1 MKIAVIG
8 AKGMLGRELVR
19 VLERQHDLLAWDIE
33 EIDITDRAGASE
45 RLAGERP
52 DLIINSAVFV
62 DLEGC
67 ETNPDKAWRVN
78 AVGAQNLALAAQQ
91 AGSALLYISTDY
103 IFDGRSETDY
113 DEVAQPNP
121 LNQYGRSKLAGERLS
136 LQICPRT
143 YVVRTAWLFGHAPN
157 NYVER
162 VLKAV
167 EKEGVVRMPVDQLES
182 PTYTGH
188 LAEAILQLIATGAY
202 GIYNVTS
209 LGACTRA
216 GFAQYVLQQ
225 AGRTEPVEIV
235 EATEVKRLAKRPVRS
250 VLDCRLYQLVTGHSL
265 ANWQQGVRD
274 YLTRAGKTADGR
286 NVLVY

>member
-1 MKIAVIG
+1 MKIAIIG

-19 VLERQHDLLAWDIE
+19 VLGSRHDILAWDIE
-33 EIDITDRAGASE
+33 EIDITQRASTIELLVAQK
-45 RLAGERP
+45 P
-52 DLIINSAVFV
+52 DLIINSAVYV

-67 ETNPDKAWRVN
+67 ESNPDKAWRIN
-78 AVGAQNLALAAQQ
+78 AVGAQNLALAAQR

-103 IFDGRSETDY
+103 IFDGAAETDY

-143 YVVRTAWLFGHAPN
+143 YAVRTAWLFGHAPN

-162 VLKAV
+162 VLTAAG
-167 EKEGVVRMPVDQLES
+167 KEGVVRMPEDQLES

-188 LAEAILQLIATGAY
+188 LAEAILGLIATGAY
-202 GIYNVTS
+202 GIYNITS

-216 GFAQYVLQQ
+216 DFARYVLQQ
-225 AGRTEPVEIV
+225 AGRSEPVEV
-235 EATEVKRLAKRPVRS
+235 VDPAAAKRFAKRPARP
-250 VLDCRLYQLVTGHSL
+250 VLNCRLFQLVTGHTL
-265 ANWQQGVRD
+265 PQWQQGID
-274 YLTRAGKTADGR
+274 AYLANAGR
-286 NVLVY
+286 E